1 MIFDE
6 LVLTDVGPFKG
17 TQRIPLAPRSPER
30 PVVLFGG
37 LNGAGKTTVLEA
49 LLLAL
54 YGGHTPGSARRA
66 RTYDS
71 YLRHLINHDAD
82 PSKGASVE
90 LAFRAVHDGAWRS
103 FRILR
108 SWSGGAD
115 RIRETVTVLR
125 DGMPDSVLAEGWA
138 EYVETLAPRGVANLF
153 FFDGEQIEAFAD
165 LEVAGE
171 LVRTAIGGLLG
182 LDLVDRL
189 QEDLTV
195 LERRKRQEAATGEA
209 ETEFLRSQQ
218 GLLGRTR
225 RAEEDARHVLDEA
238 DAAYLEAK
246 RTADKATAQLTLEGG
261 QRYQAGE
268 KLRERLRE
276 AAAKKASEHKAL
288 IEALAGIGPLLLV
301 GPLLERVLAQGAA
314 EQRQADNQS
323 LATLLADRDMQLLD
337 LLRGQRAAAKI
348 QQAVAEFLAQ
358 DVENRKAGDGVP
370 DLLGTNPQLLAL
382 GERLAA
388 GDLAEERAHLKACVE
403 NLAAAQ
409 SALDDAERAVAA
421 IPAHDAVAETL
432 EFHQEAALVLAHAQT
447 RLETARRD
455 LQEATANRQ
464 RAERSVENELK
475 EANKTLL
482 ESEEALRIVQHAART
497 RETLAQLRAAATKRH
512 VQRIQALV
520 LDSLRSL
527 MRKDNLISEV
537 KIDPVTCAVELLT
550 HNGRLVRPRSL
561 SAGERQLL
569 AVSLLAGLAR
579 ASGRMLPVVI
589 DTPLG
594 RLDQDHRKRL
604 IQRYLPHA
612 SHQVIVLSTDTEIT
626 PQVLG
631 KLGDSISHMIQLEH
645 DPALRSTLVT
655 EGYFEAHPADPDDGD
670 DEADDQDEEAGQ

>member
-6 LVLTDVGPFKG
+6 LVLTNVGPFKG
-17 TQRIPLAPRSPER
+17 TQCIPLTPRSPER

-37 LNGAGKTTVLEA
+37 LNGSGKTTVLEA

-66 RTYDS
+66 RTYDG

-82 PSKGASVE
+82 QNQGAGVE
-90 LAFRAVHDGAWRS
+90 LGFRAVHDGAWRS

-108 SWSGGAD
+108 SWSSGPD
-115 RIRETVTVLR
+115 RVRETVTVLR
-125 DGMPDSVLAEGWA
+125 DGMPDNVLAEGWA

-189 QEDLTV
+189 REDLSV

-218 GLLGRTR
+218 GLLGRTK

-238 DAAYLEAK
+238 DAAYLQAK
-246 RTADKATAQLTLEGG
+246 RAADKADAQLTREGG
-261 QRYQAGE
+261 QRFQASE
-268 KLRERLRE
+268 ELRVRLRE
-276 AAAKKASEHKAL
+276 ATSRRSADHKVL
-288 IEALAGIGPLLLV
+288 IDALAGIGPLLLV
-301 GPLLERVLAQGAA
+301 GPLLKRVLAQGTA
-314 EQRQADNQS
+314 EQRQADNQN
-323 LATLLADRDMQLLD
+323 LAALLADRDTQLLD
-337 LLRGQRAAAKI
+337 LLRGQRTAAKV
-348 QQAVAEFLAQ
+348 QHAVAEFLAQ
-358 DVENRKAGDGVP
+358 DVEHRKAGDGVP
-370 DLLGTNPQLLAL
+370 EVMGTNPQLLAL

-388 GDLAEERAHLKACVE
+388 GDLAEERAHLEACVE
-403 NLAAAQ
+403 NLATAQ

-432 EFHQEAALVLAHAQT
+432 QVHQETTLVLAQAQT
-447 RLETARRD
+447 KLDMAKRELE
-455 LQEATANRQ
+455 EATGRRQ
-464 RAERSVENELK
+464 RAELSVENELK

-482 ESEEALRIVQHAART
+482 ESEEALRVVQHAART
-497 RETLAQLRAAATKRH
+497 RETLVRLRAAATERH

-537 KIDPVTCAVELLT
+537 KIDPVTCAVELLAY
-550 HNGRLVRPRSL
+550 NGQLVRPRSL

-631 KLGDSISHMIQLEH
+631 KLGGSISHMIKLEH
-645 DPALRSTLVT
+645 DLALRSTVVA
-655 EGYFEAHPADPDDGD
+655 EGYFEPSPADPDDED
-670 DEADDQDEEAGQ
+670 DDQDVEVER